1 MQEIM
6 QFINNHSILILV
18 WLVLLAIIIFIS
30 IQNQFFSIGEV
41 SRGEAILL
49 INKEDAVIVDL
60 RSRDDYRKGH
70 IANSVNM
77 LPTDIK
83 NGNLDALDKAKPVI
97 VVFTSG
103 TISRESAKKLNKAG
117 FERVYVLKEGI
128 FGWSEENLPLVQDK

>member
-18 WLVLLAIIIFIS
+18 WLVLLATIIFIS

-77 LPTDIK
+77 LPADIK

-103 TISRESAKKLNKAG
+103 TISRESAKNLNKAG

-128 FGWSEENLPLVQDK
+128 FGWSEENLPLVQK